1 MQPDHR
7 YDNYAIRTLHT
18 DAIDDADRAAIL
30 ALFHANYRDGNEAYV
45 EKSLTKL
52 RNVAIAM
59 HGDTPA
65 GFALGE
71 MRIIDLPRLPEQTV
85 LMAGM
90 CCVAPEH
97 RRRGLFAY
105 LTRQAMLI
113 DAPLRDGRVLSCG
126 RMAHPVS
133 RRVMG
138 ANPTVVPRPG
148 VVPTPW
154 QQEVGRAIAAAYGV
168 TSFDPQTF
176 VCIGDGRPIGYPVM
190 DVEVDPSE
198 WEVFAP
204 VDRDRGDSLLG
215 LAWVPDAPDG
225 WLT

>member
-1 MQPDHR
+1 MNPDLR
-7 YDNYAIRTLHT
+7 YNAYTIRTLRT

-30 ALFHANYRDGNEAYV
+30 ALFHANYSDGDEAYV

-52 RNVAIAM
+52 RNVAIAT
-59 HGDTPA
+59 HGDAPA

-71 MRIIDLPRLPEQTV
+71 MRVLDLPRLPQTPL

-90 CCVAPEH
+90 CCIAPEH

-105 LTRQAMLI
+105 LTRLAMLL
-113 DAPLRDGRVLSCG
+113 DAPPPAGRALSCG

-138 ANPTVVPRPG
+138 DNPTVVPRPG
-148 VVPTPW
+148 MAPTPW
-154 QQEVGRAIAAAYGV
+154 QQDVGAAVAAAYGV
-168 TSFDPQTF
+168 TNFDPQTF

-190 DVEVDPSE
+190 DAEVEPSE

-204 VDRDRGDSLLG
+204 VNRDRGDSLLG
-215 LAWVPDAPDG
+215 LAWMPDAPEG
-225 WLT
+225 W